1 MEDVTLEQK
10 AKLAS
15 QLSRLSNFVNKN
27 KLKISDVTVT
37 GLLACKMHGIVDG
50 DVNSDV
56 IEVLVKRKVFM
67 KLAKASEFDN
77 QMIAREDFSIHI
89 IRNDE
94 FMDTICLD
102 NFKVISLNQIV
113 KELKNEPALL
123 SIMNKAKDK
132 LEGQSTMKF
141 EDVKKPRNGISDRD
155 GMSRRLKKGERY
167 IFDRPG
173 MAYRR

>member
-15 QLSRLSNFVNKN
+15 QLSHLNNFINKN
-27 KLKISDVTVT
+27 KLKLGDVTIT
-37 GLLACKMHGIVDG
+37 GILACKMHEIVDG
-50 DVNSDV
+50 DAGSEV
-56 IEVLVKRKVFM
+56 IEVLVRRKVFM

-77 QMIAREDFSIHI
+77 QMIAREDFSIHV

-94 FMDTICLD
+94 FMDTVCLD
-102 NFKVISLNQIV
+102 KFKVISLNQIV

-123 SIMNKAKDK
+123 SILNKAKDK

-141 EDVKKPRNGISDRD
+141 EDVKKPRNGISDRE

-173 MAYRR
+173 MTYRR